1 MNESPT
7 IRKTIKAFFYLL
19 PALAVLI
26 VFNLYPIIKSFIMS
40 FYTDYDYFKD
50 EVYARGF
57 DNYQYIL
64 QDDEFWRSMYNT
76 LIYVIGVVPISILL
90 SLGIAVMLNQNIR
103 LRGLFRTIYFVPF
116 VTSVVAVSIVWR
128 WIFHTEYGVLNYF
141 LSFIGIDAIEWLTD
155 PQWAMPSLIILAI
168 WKGLGYNI
176 IIFLAGLQNVNK
188 QYYLAAQIDGASKWE
203 RFKNI
208 TVPLISPTTFFISI
222 ISIINAFKVFDEV
235 FALFGG
241 QPGPAGSAQTIVY
254 YIFNRFYGDWDFGVA
269 SAAAY
274 MLFLV
279 IFIFTLIQLYVGKK
293 KVNY

>member
-57 DNYQYIL
+57 DNYLYIL
-64 QDDEFWRSMYNT
+64 QDDEFWSSMYNT